1 VLAKVRASGIAAIQS
16 VPRQQS
22 EFEGGFTA
30 LDTSGNMPTKE
41 APRMKPMDLS
51 PSELS
56 MLIQSLD
63 HCLATCHHDSKASG
77 VCSDCEAAK
86 ALRKRLETQLVS

>member
-1 VLAKVRASGIAAIQS
+1 
-16 VPRQQS
+16 
-22 EFEGGFTA
+22 
-30 LDTSGNMPTKE
+30 
-41 APRMKPMDLS
+41 MKPIDLS

-63 HCLATCHHDSKASG
+63 HCLATCHHDSKSSG
-77 VCSDCEAAK
+77 ACSDCEAAK